1 MKEGIKKNM
10 VYIIVVGL
18 LLGFAVFGIYN
29 NLARTSKEQ
38 KPSTEQTS
46 SSSSEVAEI
55 IPEST
60 DEKNY
65 RTAKLKLEYPYTE
78 ATEEQKAQVA
88 QAFEEAVAYINQTQ
102 KVAEVKGTI
111 ENHLSMSQEGMNQT
125 LAMALLVNGY
135 TYQSSELEVTP
146 ANNDDVVQF
155 LLVLKKEGEDN
166 CYFIGNFNT
175 TVRQIQLKAY
185 IGGDIGGTF
194 G

>member
-1 MKEGIKKNM
+1 MKEGIKGNM

-18 LLGFAVFGIYN
+18 LLCFAVFGIYN
-29 NLARTSKEQ
+29 NFARTSKEQ
-38 KPSTEQTS
+38 TPSTEQTS
-46 SSSSEVAEI
+46 SSSSEVTEI
-55 IPEST
+55 IPETT

-65 RTAKLKLEYPYTE
+65 RTAKLKLEHPYTE

-111 ENHLSMSQEGMNQT
+111 ENHLSMSQEGMSQT

-135 TYQSSELEVTP
+135 SYQSSELEVTP

-185 IGGDIGGTF
+185 IGGNIGGTF

>member
-88 QAFEEAVAYINQTQ
+88 QAFEEAVVYINQTQ

>member
-38 KPSTEQTS
+38 KHSTEQTS

-65 RTAKLKLEYPYTE
+65 RTAKLKLEHPYTE

-111 ENHLSMSQEGMNQT
+111 ENHLSMSQEGMSQT

-146 ANNDDVVQF
+146 SNNDDVVQF
-155 LLVLKKEGEDN
+155 LLILKKEGEDN
-166 CYFIGNFNT
+166 CYFIGNFNV
-175 TVRQIQLKAY
+175 TVRQIQIKAY
-185 IGGDIGGTF
+185 IGGNIGGTF

>member
-1 MKEGIKKNM
+1 MKEGIKRNM

-29 NLARTSKEQ
+29 NLTRTSKEQ
-38 KPSTEQTS
+38 KHSTEQTS

-55 IPEST
+55 IPETT

-65 RTAKLKLEYPYTE
+65 RTAKLKLEHPYTE

-146 ANNDDVVQF
+146 SNNDDVVQF

-175 TVRQIQLKAY
+175 TVHQIQLKSY
-185 IGGDIGGTF
+185 IGGNIGGTF

>member
-38 KPSTEQTS
+38 NPSTEQTS

-65 RTAKLKLEYPYTE
+65 RTAKLKLEHPYTE

-111 ENHLSMSQEGMNQT
+111 ENRLSMSQEGMSQT

-146 ANNDDVVQF
+146 SNNDDVVQF

-175 TVRQIQLKAY
+175 TVHQIQLKSY
-185 IGGDIGGTF
+185 IGGDIGRTF